1 MNMTLS
7 KRGDYVLRSALS
19 LARCWEDGSWRKIR
33 EVVDDVEVPKT
44 WASQILADLV
54 RVGLAVSKSGKEGGY
69 RLTRSPKEISLLE
82 IVEAGEGPL
91 RAERC
96 ALGSGPCRW
105 DDVCPLHD
113 TWSMATEALR
123 MVLDRSTLGELLERD
138 QALEAG
144 IYPVPED
151 SHRYLSRV
159 KAARDGKNK
168 VEVNLGPDKQQLK
181 RVKQRVQPNFNG

>member
-1 MNMTLS
+1 MTLS

-19 LARCWEDGSWRKIR
+19 LARCWENGSWRKIR
-33 EVVDDVEVPKT
+33 EVVDDVEVPRT

-113 TWSMATEALR
+113 TWSRATEALR
-123 MVLDRSTLGELLERD
+123 MVLDNTTLGELLERD
-138 QALEAG
+138 EALEAG

-151 SHRYLSRV
+151 SHRYLSRIE
-159 KAARDGKNK
+159 AARDSKSKVKINKRSDGHLDGKARK
-168 VEVNLGPDKQQLK
+168 KAQMSSTS
-181 RVKQRVQPNFNG
+181 